1 MNLPIDFKENF
12 SKIYELFDDIK
23 NEHYSIN
30 VIDKIL
36 DEIDTITTLEQYK
49 FIKATVE
56 ENIVNDKINL
66 FQYRWVKILCRKN

>member
-1 MNLPIDFKENF
+1 MIEKENF

-66 FQYRWVKILCRKN
+66 LSI